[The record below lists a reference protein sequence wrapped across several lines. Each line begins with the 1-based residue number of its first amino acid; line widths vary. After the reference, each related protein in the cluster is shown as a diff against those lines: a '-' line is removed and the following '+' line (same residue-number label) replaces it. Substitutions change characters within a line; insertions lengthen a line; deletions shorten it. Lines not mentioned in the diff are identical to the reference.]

1 MDTDGS
7 SEVVSLLGQT
17 YEQLGDYNY
26 AASVYNNYL
35 SQTPDAQIYNQLGLC
50 DLHIGDYEAALAAF
64 QAGIAMEGSQIMQTL
79 RFNEIVA
86 YEYLG
91 QFDQARLKMEE
102 YLTAYPDDAK
112 AQREYEFLQ
121 TR

>member
-1 MDTDGS
+1 
-7 SEVVSLLGQT
+7 
-17 YEQLGDYNY
+17 
-26 AASVYNNYL
+26 
-35 SQTPDAQIYNQLGLC
+35 
-50 DLHIGDYEAALAAF
+50 
-64 QAGIAMEGSQIMQTL
+64 MEGSQIMQTL